1 LQRVTAPASYPPM
14 TQPLALV
21 FYERLLPGTQL
32 VNRLQ
37 DLQYRVRTI
46 ETAEALPDTAREAQ
60 PMVVLVD
67 LDAAR
72 SNPVAA
78 IQLLQAVDDTRH
90 LPIIAFSSD
99 DKLSSQTVV
108 RQAGA
113 TIVTQDQAL
122 LSHLPQL
129 LEQALQVE

>member
-1 LQRVTAPASYPPM
+1 M

-37 DLQYRVRTI
+37 DLQYRVQTI

-78 IQLLQAVDDTRH
+78 IQLLQAADDTRH

-99 DKLSSQTVV
+99 DQLSSQTVV